1 MSPICMIDNVHH
13 LLPSSATVGKPCS
26 KMRHRCRRA
35 ALYHPQT
42 VDEDTLFFY
51 LESLAA
57 RNVLYPSY
65 PLFLFMLPRLARH
78 LKLHFPPQSTKFCN
92 QAIGC
97 TLVELDTGTFIPLS
111 VLRTRFDTDV
121 LATVQRELSAIPE
134 AFQVSFTAQARE
146 DGSRFLFAVEF
157 ASADIHATGLQAR
170 LLRHPLVQSR
180 FPPMSEG
187 ADLGIYANATVQ
199 VSVN

>member
-1 MSPICMIDNVHH
+1 
-13 LLPSSATVGKPCS
+13 
-26 KMRHRCRRA
+26 
-35 ALYHPQT
+35 
-42 VDEDTLFFY
+42 
-51 LESLAA
+51 
-57 RNVLYPSY
+57 
-65 PLFLFMLPRLARH
+65 MLPRLARH

-111 VLRTRFDTDV
+111 ALRTRLDTDV

-146 DGSRFLFAVEF
+146 DGSRFLFAVDF

-180 FPPMSEG
+180 FPPTCEG
-187 ADLGIYANATVQ
+187 EDLGILAHGISEGIQSGDQ
-199 VSVN
+199 VFPIEENTGSEVCLGTELDLEYGTLGPFVWQFDPTNRGT